1 MKSLEP
7 TPKAPKVLFPP
18 RLVFL
23 LVGLLS
29 VVSAVGQTEKKA
41 KSEKKGKAK
50 AEPVEVVDPAAAPVS
65 EMKAFG
71 DMIPLGSRSRG
82 FVLPT
87 FEDGKPKTLITADAM
102 TRVDESRLFAEKMI
116 IRMYG
121 DVTAQDVRIDLKTGT
136 YNIDQQV
143 LSSNERSRVSR
154 ADFQIEGDG
163 MVFDTKTS
171 QGKMVGNVEMVIHDL
186 KALAKNMAE
195 PAAEPKAEATK
206 PAAEGKPAV
215 TPKP

>member
-7 TPKAPKVLFPP
+7 TPKAPKASFPP

-23 LVGLLS
+23 LVVLLS
-29 VVSAVGQTEKKA
+29 VVSASGQTEKKA
-41 KSEKKGKAK
+41 RSEKKGKAK
-50 AEPVEVVDPAAAPVS
+50 AESVKGVDPAAAPVN

-87 FEDGKPKTLITADAM
+87 FEDGKPKTLVTADAM

-171 QGKMVGNVEMVIHDL
+171 QGKMVGNVEMVIHDM
-186 KALAKNMAE
+186 KALAKNMAAPE
-195 PAAEPKAEATK
+195 AEPKAESTQPAAAGK
-206 PAAEGKPAV
+206 PAA
-215 TPKP
+215 PKP